1 MARQVKAAVLAV
13 SAALVV
19 ALPAILAAAQVKA
32 PVILATSV
40 AMAAVFAIFATYWR
54 DSLIELLRRDRS
66 DQKALRGGCV
76 MVENRLPLVR
86 HVSDPTVLGVH
97 PSRRLPAGAPGEAVA
112 GATNLPLYVP
122 RDIDA
127 DLRELLATPDF
138 VLIAGD
144 STAGKSRTAFEAMA
158 AALPN
163 HTLVAVQEKKALGSA
178 ISQLGQLRH
187 AVLFLDDL
195 ERFLGDGGIT
205 RNTVFQLTS
214 GHKHYLVATIR
225 SAELDKYD
233 SADPGSR
240 IVSRDIL
247 AALALAK
254 RIDLPRMFSE
264 SEQHRAKTRAHID
277 ERIAEAL
284 RHAGTFGLAEY
295 LAAGPE
301 LMDRWQ
307 TARDGG
313 EHMRGAA
320 LCAAA
325 VDCRRAGLTG
335 PLPRVLLSHLS
346 DEYLPVRGGT
356 RVVGE
361 TEESAWRWVTT
372 VWHTTALLTEVDGAN
387 IEVFDYLVDEVSRRA
402 TSPVSD
408 TVLRACLNSAD
419 TAEIMRVGTTARVH
433 ARYQIALDAYA
444 MARGART
451 AESGAD
457 SEPSLAAWGHYAAVL
472 RVMGRLR
479 EAEQEH
485 RAVLRARLARLGPDD
500 PGTLASRNN
509 LALVLHDL
517 GRLAE
522 AEAEHCT
529 VHEVR
534 ARTLGPDH
542 PATLTNRNNLA
553 MVMHDLGRFDE
564 AEQMH
569 CQVLRA
575 YDTLLAQA
583 HAPESPG
590 SVNTAAVLASLGR
603 LEDAEA
609 EHRTV
614 LDTSTRVFGP
624 DRPDALTSKGNPTLV
639 LHAPER
645 LSEAIELHRSVYE
658 GFRRV
663 LGADHPTTLTALSNL
678 AVVQH
683 AVGDVEAAESA
694 HSATVA
700 GFSRVLGQYH
710 PSTLTCLSNH
720 AVALQALD
728 RDVAAENEHRQVI
741 EGFRRTLG
749 DDHPSTLTSRSYLA
763 SMMFSLGRINEAATE
778 QAEVLAGFSR
788 ILSLNHPS
796 TLTCRE
802 NLAVTLHSQGQ
813 MDRARAE
820 QQAVVAGFTRLHGP
834 SHPSTLTSLSNLA
847 VMLSSLGR
855 HVEAVANGE
864 AVLAGFIQLLGSH
877 HPRTIRAEQI
887 LASLRNN
894 AYGR

>member
-1 MARQVKAAVLAV
+1 MTQRLKATVLAIA
-13 SAALVV
+13 AALAV

-32 PVILATSV
+32 PLVLATSV
-40 AMAAVFAIFATYWR
+40 AMATILAIFAAYWR

-66 DQKALRGGCV
+66 DQMALRGGCV
-76 MVENRLPLVR
+76 MVNNQLPLVR

-97 PSRRLPAGAPGEAVA
+97 PARHLPPGTPAEAPAGAASQ
-112 GATNLPLYVP
+112 PLYVP

-127 DLRELLATPDF
+127 DLRELLAAPGF

-144 STAGKSRTAFEAMA
+144 STAGKSRTAFEAIA
-158 AALPN
+158 AALPD
-163 HTLVAVQEKKALGSA
+163 HTLVAVQEKKALDSV
-178 ISQLGQLRH
+178 ISRLDQIRH

-195 ERFLGDGGIT
+195 EHFLGDGGIT
-205 RNTVFQLTS
+205 RSTVFQLIS
-214 GHKHYLVATIR
+214 GRRHYLVATIR
-225 SAELDKYD
+225 SAELSKYD
-233 SADPGSR
+233 STDPGSR

-247 AALALAK
+247 ATLALAK

-264 SEQHRAKTRAHID
+264 SEQHRAETRAQLD

-284 RHAGTFGLAEY
+284 RHAQNFGFAEY

-301 LMDRWQ
+301 LMDRWRA
-307 TARDGG
+307 ARDGG

-335 PLPRVLLSHLS
+335 PLPRALLSELA
-346 DEYLPVRGGT
+346 DEYLPNRGGA
-356 RVVGE
+356 RVTGE
-361 TEESAWRWVTT
+361 TEESAWLWATT
-372 VWHTTALLTEVDGAN
+372 VWQTTALLTEVDDSN
-387 IEVFDYLVDEVSRRA
+387 VDVFDYLVDEVSRTA

-408 TVLRACLNSAD
+408 KVLRACLNSAD

-444 MARGART
+444 MARKART
-451 AESGAD
+451 AASGAN
-457 SEPSLAAWGHYAAVL
+457 SEPALAAWGHYAAVL
-472 RVMGRLR
+472 RVMGRLD
-479 EAEQEH
+479 EAEHEH
-485 RAVLRARLARLGPDD
+485 RAVLRARLAVLGPDD

-517 GRLAE
+517 GHLVE
-522 AEAEHCT
+522 AKDEHQI

-534 ARTLGPDH
+534 VRTLGADH

-553 MVMHDLGRFDE
+553 MVLHDLGRFDE
-564 AEQMH
+564 AELMH

-575 YDTLLAQA
+575 YDTLLAA
-583 HAPESPG
+583 ADADGTPG
-590 SVNTAAVLASLGR
+590 SINTAAVLASLGR

-624 DRPDALTSKGNPTLV
+624 DRPDALTSKGSPTLV

-645 LSEAIELHRSVYE
+645 LDEAVELHRSVYE
-658 GFRRV
+658 GFRQV
-663 LGADHPTTLTALSNL
+663 LGPAHATTLTALSNL

-683 AVGDVEAAESA
+683 AIGEVEAAESA
-694 HSATVA
+694 HSETIA
-700 GFSRVLGQYH
+700 GFSRALGRDH

-720 AVALQALD
+720 AVVLQALD
-728 RDVAAENEHRQVI
+728 RSIDAEGEHRQVI
-741 EGFRRTLG
+741 EGFRRTFG

-763 SMMFSLGRINEAATE
+763 SMMFSLGRIDEAAAE
-778 QAEVLAGFSR
+778 QAQVLAGFSR
-788 ILSLNHPS
+788 ILGLNHPS

-802 NLAVTLHSQGQ
+802 NLAVTLHSQSQ
-813 MDRARAE
+813 LERALIE
-820 QQAVVAGFTRLHGP
+820 QEAVLAGFTRLHGP

-847 VMLSSLGR
+847 VLLHSLGQ
-855 HVEAVANGE
+855 HDKAVADGE
-864 AVLAGFIQLLGSH
+864 AVLKGFRELLGRQ
-877 HPRTIRAEQI
+877 HPRTIRAEEV
-887 LASLRNN
+887 LTSLRND
-894 AYGR
+894 AS

>member
-1 MARQVKAAVLAV
+1 MMRRLRAVVLAV
-13 SAALVV
+13 VAALAV
-19 ALPAILAAAQVKA
+19 ALPTILAAAKVKA
-32 PVILATSV
+32 PLVLAASA
-40 AMAAVFAIFATYWR
+40 AMAAIFAIFFTYWR

-66 DQKALRGGCV
+66 DQVALRGGCM
-76 MVENRLPLVR
+76 MVDNRLPLVR
-86 HVSDPTVLGVH
+86 NVSDPTVLGVH
-97 PSRRLPAGAPGEAVA
+97 PARRLPAGTPAEAHA
-112 GATNLPLYVP
+112 GAASQPLYVP

-127 DLRELLATPDF
+127 DLREFLAAPGF

-144 STAGKSRTAFEAMA
+144 STAGKSRTAFEAVA
-158 AALPN
+158 AALPD
-163 HTLVAVQEKKALGSA
+163 HTLVAVQEKNALDSV
-178 ISQLGQLRH
+178 ISQLEQMRH

-205 RNTVFQLTS
+205 PSAVFQLTS
-214 GHKHYLVATIR
+214 GRKHYVVATIR
-225 SAELDKYD
+225 SAELGKYD
-233 SADPGSR
+233 STDQGSR
-240 IVSRDIL
+240 IVGRDIL
-247 AALALAK
+247 ATLALAK

-264 SEQHRAKTRAHID
+264 SEQHRAKTRAQLD

-284 RHAGTFGLAEY
+284 RHAEKFGFAEY

-301 LMDRWQ
+301 LVERWQ
-307 TARDGG
+307 AAREGG
-313 EHMRGAA
+313 EHVRGAA

-335 PLPRVLLSHLS
+335 PLPRALLSQLVGEH
-346 DEYLPVRGGT
+346 LPVRGGA
-356 RVVGE
+356 RVTGE
-361 TEESAWRWVTT
+361 TEESAWRWATT
-372 VWHTTALLTEVDGAN
+372 VWQTTALLTEVEGGN
-387 IEVFDYLVDEVSRRA
+387 VEVFDYLVDEVSRTA

-408 TVLRACLNSAD
+408 SVLRACLNSAD

-444 MARGART
+444 MARSART
-451 AESGAD
+451 AASGAD
-457 SEPSLAAWGHYAAVL
+457 SEPALAAWGHYAAVL
-472 RVMGRLR
+472 RVMGRLE
-479 EAEQEH
+479 EAEREH
-485 RAVLRARLARLGPDD
+485 RAVLRARLATIGPDD

-522 AEAEHCT
+522 AESEHRI

-534 ARTLGPDH
+534 ARTLGADH

-553 MVMHDLGRFDE
+553 MVLHDLGRFDE

-575 YDTLLAQA
+575 YDTLPTGADA
-583 HAPESPG
+583 DGTPG

-624 DRPDALTSKGNPTLV
+624 DRPDALTSKGSPTLV

-645 LSEAIELHRSVYE
+645 LREAVELHRSVYE
-658 GFRRV
+658 RLRRV
-663 LGADHPTTLTALSNL
+663 LGPVHPTTLTALSNL

-683 AVGDVEAAESA
+683 AIGEVEAAESA
-694 HSATVA
+694 HSETIA
-700 GFSRVLGQYH
+700 GFSRVLGRDH

-720 AVALQALD
+720 AVVLQALD
-728 RDVAAENEHRQVI
+728 RGLEAEREHRQVI
-741 EGFRRTLG
+741 EGFRRTFG

-763 SMMFSLGRINEAATE
+763 SMMFSLGRIDEAAAE
-778 QAEVLAGFSR
+778 QAQVVVGFSR
-788 ILSLNHPS
+788 ILGLKHPS

-802 NLAVTLHSQGQ
+802 NLAVTLHSQGHFE
-813 MDRARAE
+813 RARKE
-820 QQAVVAGFTRLHGP
+820 QEAVLAGFTALHGS

-847 VMLSSLGR
+847 VLLHSVGQYE
-855 HVEAVANGE
+855 EAVADGE
-864 AVLAGFIQLLGSH
+864 AVLSGFIQLLGPQ

-887 LASLRNN
+887 LESLRND
-894 AYGR
+894 A